1 MYGVAFEDFIYDDQ
15 QRIIGAKVK
24 QANKH
29 LQINARL
36 VADCSG
42 IPSVARTKLHNDCK
56 VENFTIS
63 SRDMFYVVLRYVTL
77 EHPNTD
83 AVKMTTS

>member
-1 MYGVAFEDFIYDDQ
+1 MYDASFEDFIYDNKK
-15 QRIIGAKVK
+15 RIIGANVK
-24 QANKH
+24 HGNEL

-42 IPSVARTKLHNDCK
+42 IPSVARTKLHNKCK
-56 VENFTIS
+56 VENFVIS
-63 SRDMFYVVLRYVTL
+63 SRDMFYVILRYVTL
-77 EHPNTD
+77 KHPDTD